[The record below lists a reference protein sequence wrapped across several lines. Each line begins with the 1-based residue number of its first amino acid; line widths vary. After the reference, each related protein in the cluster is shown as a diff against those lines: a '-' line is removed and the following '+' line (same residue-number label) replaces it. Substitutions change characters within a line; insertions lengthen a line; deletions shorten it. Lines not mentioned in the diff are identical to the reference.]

1 MRALLIVV
9 LVVSALWA
17 GYWYV
22 GSQAMERGVTGWFAA
37 QSGAP
42 LQAEHQG
49 IAVAGFPNRFD
60 LTVTDPRLADARAGL
75 GWQASFAQVFMMT
88 WKPWHIIATLP
99 NAQTLTLPG
108 QEVAIASASFQ
119 ASAVLVPGTDLTL
132 DRAALAA
139 DTLAL
144 DSTAGWDI
152 AAATL
157 RLGLRR
163 APDRVNAQEAA
174 LELTTL
180 SLPRGMTAGLAAA
193 ADLPEQIDL
202 VRIDSILGLSAPLD
216 RHAGQ
221 TRPALQDITLREG
234 LIRWDD
240 LIVSASGTLTPTA
253 DGRPEGRI
261 DLRVE
266 NWRKLVPVLIAAGV
280 ISPQQSQTVTRAL
293 ELLATQGGNPDI
305 LPLPV
310 TFREGWMTLGPLP
323 LGPAPQ
329 LFQRQ

>member
-1 MRALLIVV
+1 MRALLVVV
-9 LVVSALWA
+9 LVVSGLWS
-17 GYWYV
+17 GYWFV
-22 GSQAMERGVTGWFAA
+22 GSQAMERGATGWFAA
-37 QSGAP
+37 QTGAP
-42 LQAEHQG
+42 IEAGHQG

-60 LTVTDPRLADARAGL
+60 LTVTEPRLADTRAGL
-75 GWQASFAQVFMMT
+75 GWQAPFAQVFMMT

-99 NAQTLTLPG
+99 TEQTLSLPL
-108 QEVAIASASFQ
+108 QDLAITSANFQ

-132 DRAALAA
+132 DRAALAV

-144 DSTAGWDI
+144 RSSAAWDI

-163 APDRVNAQEAA
+163 APDRVNAQEMAV
-174 LELTTL
+174 EMTTV
-180 SLPRGMTAGLAAA
+180 SLPRHMTSGLATT

-202 VRIDSILGLSAPLD
+202 FRIDSVLGLSAPLD

-221 TRPALQDITLREG
+221 ARPALQDFTLREG
-234 LIRWDD
+234 LIRWGD
-240 LIVSASGTLTPTA
+240 LVLSATGTLTPTA

-266 NWRKLVPVLIAAGV
+266 NWRKLVPILTASEI

-293 ELLATQGGNPDI
+293 ELLAVQGGNPDV

-310 TFREGWMTLGPLP
+310 TFRDGWMSLGPLP

>member
-1 MRALLIVV
+1 MRALLVVV
-9 LVVSALWA
+9 LVASGLWS
-17 GYWYV
+17 GYWV
-22 GSQAMERGVTGWFAA
+22 LGSQAMERGVTGWFTA
-37 QSGAP
+37 QQGAP

-60 LTVTDPRLADARAGL
+60 LTVTEPRLADAAAGL
-75 GWQASFAQVFMMT
+75 SWQAPFAQVFMMT

-99 NAQTLTLPG
+99 NDQTLTLPG
-108 QEVAIASASFQ
+108 QEVALTSASFQ
-119 ASAVLVPGTDLTL
+119 ASAILVPGTDLTL
-132 DRAALAA
+132 DRSALAV

-144 DSTAGWDI
+144 TSSAGWDI

-163 APDRVNAQEAA
+163 APDRAEAQELA

-180 SLPRGMTAGLAAA
+180 SPPAALAASLADA

-202 VRIDSILGLSAPLD
+202 LRIDSVLGLSAPLD
-216 RHAGQ
+216 RHVGT

-234 LIRWDD
+234 LLRWGD
-240 LIVSASGTLTPTA
+240 LVLSASGSLTPAA
-253 DGRPEGRI
+253 DGTPEGRI

-266 NWRKLVPVLIAAGV
+266 NWRKLVPLLVASGT
-280 ISPQQSQTVTRAL
+280 ISPQQSETVTRAL
-293 ELLATQGGNPDI
+293 GLLATQGGNPDV
-305 LPLPV
+305 LPLPL
-310 TFREGWMTLGPLP
+310 TFAQGWMSLGPLP

-329 LFQRQ
+329 VF